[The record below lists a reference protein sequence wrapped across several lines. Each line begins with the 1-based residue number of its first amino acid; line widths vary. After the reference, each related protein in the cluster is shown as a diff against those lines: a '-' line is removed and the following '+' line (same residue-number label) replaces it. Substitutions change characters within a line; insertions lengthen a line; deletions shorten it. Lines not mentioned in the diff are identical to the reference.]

1 MDEINIPLDLIKN
14 LEKQP
19 PSKETILSSARL
31 VKGIV
36 EGTMY
41 QDEFYKDDDVTPKTP
56 TNEAIQQHLDILNNN
71 LNFLKYNEK
80 YLDGVALNDDEDS
93 IINFSK
99 SETVENFLKNG
110 KSNWDNYGGGIKKEL
125 FSNLQLRVPLDMFIF
140 IFTVDSTSMDYADYI
155 ELQVNNN
162 EIGKE
167 QTKEEGKLSVYTYGE
182 SRDGNQINSPI
193 HLNYGLNDFM
203 IGTKLTVVVYS
214 ANGESASIEY
224 NI

>member
-56 TNEAIQQHLDILNNN
+56 TNKAIQQHLDILNNN
-71 LNFLKYNEK
+71 LNFLKDNEK
-80 YLDGVALNDDEDS
+80 YLDGVVLNDDEDS

-99 SETVENFLKNG
+99 SETVSTFLENG
-110 KSNWDNYGGGIKKEL
+110 ISNWDNYGGGRKGL
-125 FSNLQLRVPLDMFIF
+125 FSNLQLRVPLDTFIF

-162 EIGKE
+162 GKISVFDSY
-167 QTKEEGKLSVYTYGE
+167 GK
-182 SRDGNQINSPI
+182 SRDGIKMNSPI
-193 HLNYGLNDFM
+193 HLNYGINDFM
-203 IGTKLTVVVYS
+203 RGTKLTVVIYS
-214 ANGESASIEY
+214 ANGESASITY
-224 NI
+224 DI

>member
-1 MDEINIPLDLIKN
+1 
-14 LEKQP
+14 
-19 PSKETILSSARL
+19 
-31 VKGIV
+31 
-36 EGTMY
+36 
-41 QDEFYKDDDVTPKTP
+41 
-56 TNEAIQQHLDILNNN
+56 
-71 LNFLKYNEK
+71 
-80 YLDGVALNDDEDS
+80 
-93 IINFSK
+93 
-99 SETVENFLKNG
+99 
-110 KSNWDNYGGGIKKEL
+110 
-125 FSNLQLRVPLDMFIF
+125 
-140 IFTVDSTSMDYADYI
+140 MDYADYI

>member
-1 MDEINIPLDLIKN
+1 
-14 LEKQP
+14 
-19 PSKETILSSARL
+19 LSSARL

-71 LNFLKYNEK
+71 LNFLKDNEK
-80 YLDGVALNDDEDS
+80 YLDGVALNYDEDS

-110 KSNWDNYGGGIKKEL
+110 KSNWDNYGGAIKKEL

-162 EIGKE
+162 GKISVFDSY
-167 QTKEEGKLSVYTYGE
+167 GK
-182 SRDGNQINSPI
+182 SRDGIRMNSPI
-193 HLNYGLNDFM
+193 HLNYGINDFM
-203 IGTKLTVVVYS
+203 RGTKLTVVVYS
-214 ANGESASIEY
+214 ANGESASITY
-224 NI
+224 DI

>member
-1 MDEINIPLDLIKN
+1 M
-14 LEKQP
+14 
-19 PSKETILSSARL
+19 SSARL

-71 LNFLKYNEK
+71 LNFLKDNEK
-80 YLDGVALNDDEDS
+80 YLDGVALNYDEDS

-110 KSNWDNYGGGIKKEL
+110 KSNWDNYGGAIKKEL

-162 EIGKE
+162 GKISVFDSY
-167 QTKEEGKLSVYTYGE
+167 GK
-182 SRDGNQINSPI
+182 SRDGIRMNSPI
-193 HLNYGLNDFM
+193 HLNYGINDFM
-203 IGTKLTVVVYS
+203 RGTKLTVVVYS
-214 ANGESASIEY
+214 ANGESASITY
-224 NI
+224 DI